1 MHSTRWWNFFALLL
15 LLLPPSSKQQLSLN
29 KLSFVESTVLVIIS
43 EMFCWFL
50 MKVLFRQFLLFDD
63 GLMLQKGRL
72 KDYREK
78 PLERDHNENAFL
90 FHDLKTICCYSSR
103 VVFFGTTNFDEM
115 SQSHRTKNNND
126 FYVHCCLACLLMFLT
141 RILNK
146 WKKEGAAGVS
156 RYFCIS

>member
-1 MHSTRWWNFFALLL
+1 MQKTLTFLKEGSAEKNPLKGRKKCTRLDGEIFFALLL

-90 FHDLKTICCYSSR
+90 FHDFKTICCYSSR
-103 VVFFGTTNFDEM
+103 VVFLAPPISTKCHKAIEQKTTM
-115 SQSHRTKNNND
+115 TSMYT
-126 FYVHCCLACLLMFLT
+126 VALLAC
-141 RILNK
+141 
-146 WKKEGAAGVS
+146 
-156 RYFCIS
+156 